1 MVKNQSSQLT
11 GEQLHE
17 RLSHLEELNRWHQ
30 HTLNVIGALCNIYQQ
45 PAHAED
51 PLHILKETVPFILQ
65 VAPVQAIGFCSLK
78 SAEIDIQ
85 MSYVNLEKYRTD
97 FNKDLETLIE
107 KGHFSWALNTHFP
120 QIYTVNTR
128 TLILISVSTL
138 SDTKG
143 MFLAYID
150 NDKPLKEHHK
160 KGIYAI
166 VQHCAYA
173 LESHELQQVIQNQNE
188 QLIKSFVS
196 KTIALKEQK
205 NLDRLTLLPNRK
217 ILQSAIALSINEAAT
232 NHSKLG
238 LILINLDLFKR
249 INGCLGHDAGDK
261 LLQQVSR
268 RLEKSL
274 ETCHTIEH
282 TGINHKRQYHI
293 IHLGGDE
300 FCILLSGIYDRTK
313 VKAIM
318 LQISADLS
326 RHYYYGQQEINQ
338 TFSAGICV
346 YPDDTHNPEHLLQ
359 YANLALDQAKARGRN
374 QFLFYSS
381 DKQSRGLNQIQLSR
395 RLHQALSE
403 EQFRLHYQPQ
413 IDIKTKRI
421 TGVEALIRWLEPNGD
436 HIPPTQFIPLAE
448 DTGLII
454 PIGNWVIE
462 ESCKQLHRFNTAGFY
477 NIPIAINIAAQ
488 QFTQSNFLNS
498 LISAVERHKVSP
510 KLIELEL
517 TERVVMGDIE
527 EVSETL
533 WKLHQMGFSIAL
545 DDFGT
550 GYSSLSYIRRFHI
563 DKLKIDKSFID
574 GTPTNRS
581 NVAIVTAISSL
592 ANDLGIDVIA
602 EGIEQQQQVDFI
614 SSINCHHAQ
623 GYFYSK
629 ALNEDDL
636 MCLLNKQKQMDRK
649 AV

>member
-1 MVKNQSSQLT
+1 MAKNLSTQFTEGALN
-11 GEQLHE
+11 E
-17 RLSHLEELNRWHQ
+17 RLSFLEELNRWHQ
-30 HTLNVIGALCNIYQQ
+30 HTLNVIGALCNVYQ
-45 PAHAED
+45 HSSHSDD
-51 PLHILKETVPFILQ
+51 PLFILKETIPFILQ
-65 VAPVQAIGFCSLK
+65 VAPLQAIGFCSLK
-78 SAEIDIQ
+78 STQSDVQ
-85 MSYVNLEKYRTD
+85 MSYINDEK
-97 FNKDLETLIE
+97 FNDMFNQDLEDLIE

-120 QIYTVNTR
+120 QVYTINAR
-128 TLILISVSTL
+128 SLILISVSTL

-150 NDKPLKEHHK
+150 NNKPLKDHHK

-166 VQHCAYA
+166 IQHCAYA
-173 LESHELQQVIQNQNE
+173 LENYELQKVIQNQNE
-188 QLIKSFVS
+188 HLIKSFVS
-196 KTIALKEQK
+196 KSIALKEQK
-205 NLDRLTLLPNRK
+205 HLDFLTLLPNRNTF
-217 ILQSAIALSINEAAT
+217 QNAISLAIKQADVS
-232 NHSKLG
+232 HGKLG

-261 LLQQVSR
+261 LLQQVGR

-274 ETCHTIEH
+274 ETCQTISHTD
-282 TGINHKRQYHI
+282 INDKHQYHI
-293 IHLGGDE
+293 SHLGGDE
-300 FCILLSGIYDRTK
+300 FCVLLSGIDEREK
-313 VKAIM
+313 IKAIM

-346 YPDDTHNPEHLLQ
+346 YPDDTHNPEHFLQ

-374 QFLFYSS
+374 QFLFYSA
-381 DKQSRGLNQIQLSR
+381 DKQSHGLNQIQLSR
-395 RLHQALSE
+395 KLHQALTE
-403 EQFRLHYQPQ
+403 EQFQLHYQPQ
-413 IDIKTKRI
+413 VDIKTKKI
-421 TGVEALIRWLEPNGD
+421 TGVEALIRWLEPNGNQ
-436 HIPPTQFIPLAE
+436 IPPTQFIPLAE
-448 DTGLII
+448 DTGLVI

-462 ESCKQLHRFNTAGFY
+462 QACKQLNRLNKAGFY

-488 QFTQSNFLNS
+488 QFTQPNFLNT
-498 LISAVERHKVSP
+498 LINAVERHKVSP

-527 EVSETL
+527 EISETL
-533 WKLHQMGFSIAL
+533 WKLHQIGFSIAL

-574 GTPTNRS
+574 GTPKDKN

-592 ANDLGIDVIA
+592 ANSLGISVIA

-614 SSINCHHAQ
+614 TSINCHHAQ

-629 ALNEDDL
+629 ALNEVEL
-636 MCLLNKQKQMDRK
+636 MHLLNKQKQVIQQ